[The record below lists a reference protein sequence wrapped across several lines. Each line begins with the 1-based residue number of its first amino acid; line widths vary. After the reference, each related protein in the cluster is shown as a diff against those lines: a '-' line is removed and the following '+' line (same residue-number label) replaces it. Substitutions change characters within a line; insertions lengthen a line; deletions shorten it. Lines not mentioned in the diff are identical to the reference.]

1 MFYLAAGSNR
11 TSGTL
16 ATSWEANNVANSAVG
31 QVNNLDSTDNNFHI
45 TGIQLELGET
55 SSVFQNE
62 TYGENFIRCA
72 RYFEKRVGGILY
84 SSNNAGGSGY
94 IDYSHWEF
102 KVRKRAVPTCTGH
115 TGTQQ
120 QINEDSCGVFNNGAY
135 AQWAADSTASAEL

>member
-1 MFYLAAGSNR
+1 MVFAAGSNYS
-11 TSGTL
+11 SGTL
-16 ATSWEANNVANSAVG
+16 ATSWATYDATNAAVG
-31 QVNNLDSTDNNFHI
+31 QVNNLDSTSNNFHI

-55 SSVFQNE
+55 ASAFQNE